1 MTEPG
6 FTINPD
12 ALQVWINQLNSTLT
26 TLRSEGIIFANG
38 AAVAAAKN
46 PNLLPTADL
55 RAGYVATVRQV
66 GSDLDLMLATYQR
79 WHDAL
84 QQTVAEYT
92 SADQPIG

>member
-1 MTEPG
+1 MTDPG

-12 ALQVWINQLNSTLT
+12 AMQVWINQLANTLT

-38 AAVAAAKN
+38 AAVAAARN

-55 RAGYVATVRQV
+55 RAGFVASVRQV
-66 GSDLDLMLATYQR
+66 GSDLDLMLATYQQ

-84 QQTVAEYT
+84 QQTIAEYS